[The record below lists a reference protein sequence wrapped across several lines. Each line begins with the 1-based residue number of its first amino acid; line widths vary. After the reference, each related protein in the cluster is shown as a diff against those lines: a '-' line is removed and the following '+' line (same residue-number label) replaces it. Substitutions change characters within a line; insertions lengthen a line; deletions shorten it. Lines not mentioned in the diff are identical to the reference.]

1 MGPAASRP
9 RTARNGRPCRRVSSH
24 PVLALLSDVSIA
36 SKLRSLR
43 YVLQTRPYALE
54 KPRVLQF
61 PVIDIC
67 NSQCQMCRIWENK
80 QSQDVTPEQLA
91 AALRNSLFTEV
102 VAVGLNGGE
111 PTLRADLADLAEALF
126 SRLPKLRHLSLIT
139 NAYKYKQVIERID
152 EVAAVVRCHGGQF
165 DVMVSLDGYGEVHD
179 LVRGKPRNFQRAQ
192 YVIDHVT
199 ASPLVDSVRIG
210 CTIVK
215 ANVFGLADL
224 HSFCRR
230 RGVYVKYRM
239 GIPHQRLYTQN
250 LLDPYALDEEE
261 IFHVIEFL
269 EGLLAHYETNDL
281 QRLFYRSLIGQLRD
295 KAPRRAGCDWQHR
308 GATITS
314 RGELLYCAVR
324 SKPLANIIHDDS
336 QARYFES
343 ASHLREIVDQHC
355 SSCLH
360 DYTGQ
365 PDRRDMA
372 GLAARR
378 LLDRLGV
385 DSAKRQLVRRWPPF
399 TWLRRHRFEQRRSDH
414 LATAQDAGTTVRRLA
429 NRHRVTVCGWYG
441 TETLG
446 DKAILGGIVRS
457 LESALG
463 PIDLTLVSLQP
474 YVSRITRRQMPELR
488 GATIATAREAITR
501 MGSVDLL
508 VFGGGPLMAI
518 DEMAEMEA
526 LFDVARR
533 AGVPSVVAG
542 CGVGPLGE
550 SWHDAAVARLLSLA
564 SARLYRDAASLAQAR
579 ALGVVDGPHDA
590 VCEDPAFTWL
600 AARPPAPARALVAAG
615 APEVLL
621 LGLRAFPH
629 DQYAR
634 HLALAD
640 RLRISAT
647 YEACVVD
654 ALEQLVAR
662 RPGLRLLPVP
672 MCTNHF
678 GGDDRWFY
686 DRLLGDNAKLTPH
699 IDRYALGRELAPTA
713 AAELFSSAHAA
724 LTMRF
729 HAMVFALGLGVPV
742 VGIDYTLGRGKVGAL
757 AQYGGVPCFSLDR
770 IDVGSLL
777 TSLTAQ
783 LDASSTVAPAAP
795 TFSGALG
802 NALRGLGLQQ
812 RGTTEVA
819 AS

>member
-1 MGPAASRP
+1 MSV
-9 RTARNGRPCRRVSSH
+9 T
-24 PVLALLSDVSIA
+24 

-43 YVLQTRPYALE
+43 YALQTRPWPLE

-80 QSQDVTPEQLA
+80 QSQDLTPDQLA
-91 AALRNSLFTEV
+91 AALRNPLFTEV

-126 SRLPKLRHLSLIT
+126 SGLPKLRHLSLIT

-152 EVAAVVRCHGGQF
+152 EVAAIVRRHGGQL

-210 CTIVK
+210 CTIIK

-224 HSFCRR
+224 HAYCRQ
-230 RGVYVKYRM
+230 RGLYIKYRM
-239 GIPHQRLYTQN
+239 GIPHQRLYTRN

-261 IFHVIEFL
+261 VFHVIEFL
-269 EGLLAHYETNDL
+269 EGLLTHYEKDDL

-295 KAPRRAGCDWQHR
+295 KEPRRAGCDWQHR

-314 RGELLYCAVR
+314 RGELLYCAVQ
-324 SKPLANIIHDDS
+324 SMPLADITRDDS
-336 QARYFES
+336 QARYFEN
-343 ASHLREIVDQHC
+343 APHLREIIDQHC
-355 SSCLH
+355 DSCVH
-360 DYTGQ
+360 DYMGL
-365 PDRRDMA
+365 PNRRDMA
-372 GLAARR
+372 ALAARR
-378 LLDRLGV
+378 LVARLGI
-385 DSAKRQLVRRWPPF
+385 DADTRQSVKRWPPF
-399 TWLRRHRFEQRRSDH
+399 TWLRRRQFEQRRSNH
-414 LATAQDAGTTVRRLA
+414 LATAPAAGATGLRNGGRL
-429 NRHRVTVCGWYG
+429 RVTVCGWYG

-446 DKAILGGIVRS
+446 DKAILGGIVLG

-463 PIDLTLVSLQP
+463 PVDLTLVSLQP

-488 GATIATAREAITR
+488 GSTIVTVREAIAR
-501 MGSVDLL
+501 VASADLL

-518 DEMAEMEA
+518 DEMAEMEV
-526 LFDVARR
+526 LFDAARR

-550 SWHDAAVARLLSLA
+550 AWHDAAIARLLSLA

-579 ALGVVDGPHDA
+579 SLGVADGPIDA

-600 AARPPAPARALVAAG
+600 AARPAATARVPAKAA
-615 APEVLL
+615 APGVLL

-629 DQYAR
+629 GQYAR
-634 HLALAD
+634 HLALD
-640 RLRISAT
+640 ERLRVSAT

-654 ALEQLVAR
+654 ALEQLVTR
-662 RPGLRLLPVP
+662 RPGLRLLPMP

-678 GGDDRWFY
+678 GADDRWFY
-686 DRLLGDNAKLTPH
+686 DRLIGDSEKLRPH
-699 IDRYALGRELAPTA
+699 IDRRALSRELAPAA
-713 AAELFSSAHAA
+713 AAELFTSAHAA

-729 HAMVFALGLGVPV
+729 HAMVFALGLGVPA
-742 VGIDYTLGRGKVGAL
+742 VGLDYTLGRGKVGAL
-757 AQYGGVPCFSLDR
+757 AQFSGVPCFTLDR
-770 IDVGSLL
+770 IDVEALVAALS
-777 TSLTAQ
+777 AQ
-783 LDASSTVAPAAP
+783 LDAPSRVAPPAP
-795 TFSGALG
+795 AFTRALG
-802 NALRGLGLQQ
+802 DALLSLGLK
-812 RGTTEVA
+812 RRAPAEIA
-819 AS
+819 AQ